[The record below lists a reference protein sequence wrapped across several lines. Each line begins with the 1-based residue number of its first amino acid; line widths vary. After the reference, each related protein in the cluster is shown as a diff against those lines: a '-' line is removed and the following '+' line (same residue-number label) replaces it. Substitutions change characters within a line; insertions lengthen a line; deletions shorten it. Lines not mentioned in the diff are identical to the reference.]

1 MVYIKFSKYQLDT
14 LKNLPQN
21 LNSLTTSHNIG
32 GIMILSKAQEIKQII
47 LDFQSYHI
55 DELYTNKNDKKV
67 HLLEH
72 IKAAEPRSNYTV
84 TFEIENLIKKKENK
98 SEFSCFSVP
107 DIFQW
112 IKCIIYSIYREVYNN
127 IIFTGSGKIFI
138 IAMKRDYYDKILREK
153 LKNKIKIKELYNILM
168 KEFLDIYNNHK
179 LKYKSFLNIPK
190 KIYNYFIIKEFNKNE
205 DNNISFDYI
214 IHNPLLV
221 RVSI

>member
-1 MVYIKFSKYQLDT
+1 
-14 LKNLPQN
+14 
-21 LNSLTTSHNIG
+21 
-32 GIMILSKAQEIKQII
+32 
-47 LDFQSYHI
+47 
-55 DELYTNKNDKKV
+55 
-67 HLLEH
+67 
-72 IKAAEPRSNYTV
+72 
-84 TFEIENLIKKKENK
+84 
-98 SEFSCFSVP
+98 
-107 DIFQW
+107 
-112 IKCIIYSIYREVYNN
+112 
-127 IIFTGSGKIFI
+127 
-138 IAMKRDYYDKILREK
+138 MKRDYYDKILREK